1 MSNTPTLN
9 ACSYCLDEYAVGQTF
24 QEWANKNPVIKEAEL
39 AGGWYLEINITAR
52 KGEVYRTDKEFSL
65 SIEIEEKLP
74 FDVFAMTQQYS
85 RTMSSILAVAVNG
98 MLKEMIG

>member
-1 MSNTPTLN
+1 M
-9 ACSYCLDEYAVGQTF
+9 
-24 QEWANKNPVIKEAEL
+24 IKEAEL